1 MELTVA
7 VIGTMVLCGY
17 IGYAIAQSQI
27 KNSRNKISG
36 KDNKLSLNARVLGYS
51 YFSVTITSY
60 LDWECSKCHV
70 EYSESYAHQKDR
82 IATLY
87 CRYCDKVVGEVLLP
101 VNKNENPEVFEL
113 GTLSLKK

>member
-1 MELTVA
+1 MGLTVA

-51 YFSVTITSY
+51 YFSVTISSY
-60 LDWECSKCHV
+60 LDWECLKCHS
-70 EYSESYAHQKDR
+70 EYDEQYTHQKDR

-87 CRYCDKVVGEVLLP
+87 CRHCNKIVGEVLLP
-101 VNKNENPEVFEL
+101 VNGKENPEVFEL